1 MGVGDISDAE
11 REDFAQS
18 VALLTIS
25 DHFPSV
31 LRKVFVLRASLAVPL
46 RLWVRLR
53 PV

>member
-25 DHFPSV
+25 DFPSV